1 MRTRRAVGTVI
12 VGSWLVCVGWLTA
25 RQFSQPE
32 EAFLEAAAG
41 RLPPGAAFYQ
51 VTLDGQPIGTAGITL
66 DTSVTGYRLQETFS
80 IDLAGADR
88 PSRFVSRSDAVL
100 SRSFKLES
108 QTLSLTEA
116 GANRTLELR
125 RSDSVLTLVQ
135 RRQGVPAEPLAPL
148 IPAGLTAP
156 GAVPYRLLARRGL
169 EPGGSLSQTAISPV
183 HRTIESQMV
192 RVAETTVLPVAD
204 SAVWDSTRQE
214 WTAAPAIDRPAWRLE
229 RTLNGMPVREWV
241 DGQGLLIS
249 RAWAFGL
256 ALERSPFEVNYTG
269 YRAALRSGR
278 LVPPRNVPGSMMRSS
293 VTGPPETGVSA
304 VTLLVAR
311 TDGPAWPGAALAFAG
326 GRQSVSGDTVTIHR
340 ESSVDSITPDA
351 SLARPTAD
359 AGIRAA
365 YSTAMAGL
373 RASSD
378 TLRGLVR
385 WVHRRIRLGSDSLA
399 PVSAARAAQ
408 SGIASAE
415 GKVDL
420 AVELARLAGMPARMV
435 SGVDVGRPE
444 LPAHIWAE
452 VWTGDRW
459 TAVDPVYGSLPASPT
474 LLRVTTG
481 SAGRPLALVPLI
493 GSLRTTVLSKTR

>member
-1 MRTRRAVGTVI
+1 
-12 VGSWLVCVGWLTA
+12 VGWLTV
-25 RQFSQPE
+25 RQFNQPE

-51 VTLDGQPIGTAGITL
+51 VTLDGKPIGTAGITL
-66 DTSVTGYRLQETFS
+66 DTSLTGYRLTETFS
-80 IDLAGADR
+80 IDLAGPGR
-88 PSRFVSRSDAVL
+88 PSRFVSRSDAIL
-100 SRSFKLES
+100 TRSFKLES
-108 QTLSLTEA
+108 QTLNLTEA
-116 GANRTLELR
+116 GGNRTLELR
-125 RSDSVLTLVQ
+125 RNDSVLTLVQ
-135 RRQGVPAEPLAPL
+135 RRPGVPAEPLGPP

-156 GAVPYRLLARRGL
+156 GAVPYRLVAQRGL
-169 EPGGSLSQTAISPV
+169 EPGRSLSQTAISAV
-183 HRTIESQMV
+183 HRTMESQV
-192 RVAETTVLPVAD
+192 IRVAETSLLAVAD
-204 SAVWDSTRQE
+204 SAVWDSTRNE
-214 WTAAPAIDRPAWRLE
+214 WTPAPAMERPAWRLE

-256 ALERSPFEVNYTG
+256 ALERSPFEINYTA
-269 YRAALRSGR
+269 YRAAVRSGR
-278 LVPPRNVPGSMMRSS
+278 LVPPRNVPGSLLRSS
-293 VTGPPETGVSA
+293 LTGPPETGIHT
-304 VTLLVAR
+304 VTLLVER
-311 TDGPAWPGAALAFAG
+311 IDGPAWPGAALAFAG
-326 GRQSVSGDTVTIHR
+326 GRQSVAGDTVTIHR
-340 ESSVDSITPDA
+340 ESPVDSLSDDPA
-351 SLARPTAD
+351 LARATAD

-373 RASSD
+373 RASPD
-378 TLRGLVR
+378 TLRRLVR

-420 AVELARLAGMPARMV
+420 MVELARLAGRPARMV

-444 LPAHIWAE
+444 LPAHVWAE

-459 TAVDPVYGSLPASPT
+459 TAVDPVYGHVPASPT

-493 GSLRTTVLSKTR
+493 GSLRTTVRSTTR